1 MGSDQMKIAVIGA
14 GSWGT
19 AIASLLGT
27 KGYDVHLWHRR
38 KEIIETM
45 KTLKENKKY
54 LPGIALVDNVLPST
68 DLEAVMKDAQIVVL
82 AVASQGVRETCSLLE
97 PFVDSD
103 QMIVNL
109 AKGLEDKSYL
119 RLSQVINEVLSYN
132 EVYVLS
138 GPSHAEEVAKEIP
151 TTVVISGESKEKCE
165 FLQDVF
171 TTDNFRVYTN
181 PDIVGVELG
190 GALKNII
197 ALGAGMSDGLGYG
210 DNSKAA
216 LMTRGIVEISRLGKV
231 LGAKTET
238 FAGLTGIGDL
248 IVTCT
253 SIHSRNRRAGILLGQ
268 GKELDEVL
276 NEIGMVVEGV
286 KATKI
291 AYEISKLYNCDMP
304 ITTAIYK
311 VLYEKSDVKEV
322 VQQMMNRKNKHEIEE
337 INSLFY
343 HGWN

>member
-1 MGSDQMKIAVIGA
+1 MGSEKVKIAVIGA

-19 AIASLLGT
+19 AIANLLGT

-38 KEIIETM
+38 EEIVELI
-45 KTLKENKKY
+45 KTNRENTRY
-54 LPGIALVDNVLPST
+54 LPGIALSDNIHPST
-68 DLEAVMKDAQIVVL
+68 NIEAAVLDAQIIVL
-82 AVASQGVRETCSLLE
+82 AVASQGVREICTLLE
-97 PFVDSD
+97 PYVNGD
-103 QMIVNL
+103 QMMINL
-109 AKGLEDKSYL
+109 AKGLEDKTFL
-119 RLSQVINEVLSYN
+119 RLSQVINEVLPYN

-138 GPSHAEEVAKEIP
+138 GPSHAEEVAKQIP

-165 FLQDVF
+165 FLQDTF

-231 LGAKTET
+231 LGAKSET

-253 SIHSRNRRAGILLGQ
+253 SVHSRNRRAGILLGQ
-268 GKELDEVL
+268 GKKLEDVL
-276 NEIGMVVEGV
+276 EEIGMVVEGV

-291 AYEISKLYNCDMP
+291 AFEISKLYNCEMP

-311 VLYEKSDVKEV
+311 VLYENENVDEV
-322 VQQMMNRKNKHEIEE
+322 VLQMMNRKNKHEIEE

>member
-1 MGSDQMKIAVIGA
+1 MGSDYLKIAVIGA

-19 AIASLLGT
+19 AIASLLGG
-27 KGYDVHLWHRR
+27 KGHNVHLWHRR
-38 KEIIETM
+38 EEIINNIKLE
-45 KTLKENKKY
+45 KENKKY
-54 LPGIALVDNVLPST
+54 LPGINLGDSIYPSS
-68 DLEAVMKDAQIVVL
+68 DLELVVKDSQIIVL
-82 AVASQGVRETCSLLE
+82 AVASQGVRDICTSLE
-97 PFVDSD
+97 PYVNSD
-103 QMIVNL
+103 QQIINL
-109 AKGLEDKSYL
+109 AKGLEDKTYL
-119 RLSQVINEVLSYN
+119 RLSQVINEILPYN

-138 GPSHAEEVAKEIP
+138 GPSHAEEVAKHIP
-151 TTVVISGESKEKCE
+151 TTVVISGERKDKCE

-171 TTDNFRVYTN
+171 TTDSFRVYTN

-231 LGAKTET
+231 LGAKSET

-253 SIHSRNRRAGILLGQ
+253 SVHSRNRRAGILLGQ
-268 GKELDEVL
+268 GMDLENVL
-276 NEIGMVVEGV
+276 NDIGMVIEGI

-291 AYEISKLYNCDMP
+291 AYEISNLYNCDMP
-304 ITTAIYK
+304 ITSAIYK
-311 VLYEKSDVKEV
+311 VLYENANVKDVV
-322 VQQMMNRKNKHEIEE
+322 HRMMNRKNKHEIEE